1 MLQRSILVGVLAAG
15 LAVAPVARADD
26 TLTGALVDVGDDG
39 RTFTIQT
46 SAGERHEFLAPP
58 SIDVRELETGTDLQ
72 VTAQPI
78 TDVARGQRRQAS
90 AVAVLPPDE
99 DAQGRGGEGG
109 SPPSDPASGGAPG
122 GGPPSGGIPGGGVP
136 SGGSGPG
143 PGLPTGGG
151 AGGVGP

>member
-1 MLQRSILVGVLAAG
+1 MVQRSMLVIALAAG
-15 LAVAPVARADD
+15 LAVAPAALADD
-26 TLTGALVDVGDDG
+26 TLSGALVDVGDDG

-46 SAGERHEFLAPP
+46 AAGERHEFLAPP
-58 SIDVRELETGTDLQ
+58 SIDVRALETGTELE

-78 TDVARGQRRQAS
+78 TDVARNERRQAT

-109 SPPSDPASGGAPG
+109 GAPNDPASGGAPG

-136 SGGSGPG
+136 SGGSGAG
-143 PGLPTGGG
+143 PGIPSGGG
-151 AGGVGP
+151 AGGIGP